1 MAPDASLWRS
11 NGRQIDFCVP
21 PNQEIEVSN
30 DLAELMGSQVE
41 VERSQQIA
49 DIALG
54 QHRHKR
60 HCNSGV
66 NVCRR
71 VDIQHKWR
79 VASALRSSRQ
89 TFRLVA
95 SLWDADTR
103 AKSSPSKPLIY
114 KAEKFRPTRPT
125 RPHCLIGAC

>member
-1 MAPDASLWRS
+1 RNALRRRS
-11 NGRQIDFCVP
+11 NGRQIDCCVP
-21 PNQEIEVSN
+21 PEQEIEVGV
-30 DLAELMGSQVE
+30 DVAYLRGSQVK

-49 DIALG
+49 DVALG

-103 AKSSPSKPLIY
+103 AKCSPSKPLIY
-114 KAEKFRPTRPT
+114 KADTF
-125 RPHCLIGAC
+125 